1 MTKNLQRFAVF
12 TFIAV
17 AALLAFW
24 SARKPK
30 DPSGRAQQ
38 AQAQVAPTAQPMDS
52 SPLAAA
58 SPQVANAR
66 SSPTIPLPSQL
77 PQVQRAFSDLA
88 SLQSFLEANKAP
100 KGVVF
105 PEKMK
110 QKLMKLEAALKDESL
125 ARKEMNDLAACVTND
140 MRDIDNQIL
149 KQVPPYARDRVRSLG
164 TMLQAQ
170 CLTTGRKLVEKFPRL
185 RETFQNNVLS
195 KARPEAVQLAN
206 PARQ

>member
-1 MTKNLQRFAVF
+1 MIKNLQRFAVF

-38 AQAQVAPTAQPMDS
+38 AQAQAQPMDS

-77 PQVQRAFSDLA
+77 PQVQKAFSDTA

-110 QKLMKLEAALKDESL
+110 QKLMKLEAAFKNESL
-125 ARKEMNDLAACVTND
+125 ARKEMNDLAACVTHD

-149 KQVPPYARDRVRSLG
+149 KQVPPHARDHIRPLG

-170 CLTTGRKLVEKFPRL
+170 CLTTGRKLVEKFPQL

-206 PARQ
+206 PVRQ